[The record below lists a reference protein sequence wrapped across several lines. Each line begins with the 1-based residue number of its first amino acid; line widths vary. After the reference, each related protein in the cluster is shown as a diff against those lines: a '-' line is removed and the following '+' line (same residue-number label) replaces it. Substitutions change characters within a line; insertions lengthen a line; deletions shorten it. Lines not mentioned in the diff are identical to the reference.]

1 MNIGKINALKSVIL
15 KRVDFEHFP
24 EKVPEEDIIKFFKQH
39 SLLFTCSSLRN
50 WLSGAEEPS
59 DEILLEI
66 MEKNSWRATDWSGRN
81 P

>member
-15 KRVDFEHFP
+15 KRIDIENLP
-24 EKVPEEDIIKFFKQH
+24 EIVPEEDIIRFFKQH
-39 SLLFTCSSLRN
+39 SLWLSCSSLRN

-59 DEILLEI
+59 DEMLMKI
-66 MEKNSWRATDWSGRN
+66 MEKSSWRCTAWSGRN

>member
-15 KRVDFEHFP
+15 KRVDFERLP
-24 EKVPEEDIIKFFKQH
+24 DKVPEEDIITFFKQH
-39 SLLFTCSSLRN
+39 SLMFTCSSLRD

-59 DEILLEI
+59 DEILMKI
-66 MEKNSWRATDWSGRN
+66 MKENSWRGTAWSGRN